1 MQDFKPRRNRF
12 RSNSRDHRRNGD
24 SNVKHMHRSNSG
36 NNDVKRNFFNGN
48 QGASKLFEKYKN
60 LAQEA
65 FTAGDKTLSEN
76 YYQHADHFQRVLS
89 SRNIENSKK
98 EESLVSDTNKSTEA
112 LKNDVQDKTKVS
124 SASLNNE
131 PSLEK

>member
-1 MQDFKPRRNRF
+1 MQNFKPRRNRF

-36 NNDVKRNFFNGN
+36 NNGVKRSFFNGN
-48 QGASKLFEKYKN
+48 QGASKLFEKYMN
-60 LAQEA
+60 LAKEA
-65 FTAGDKTLSEN
+65 STAGDKTLSEN
-76 YYQHADHFQRVLS
+76 YYQHADHFQRILS

-98 EESLVSDTNKSTEA
+98 EENIASDTAKTTET
-112 LKNDVQDKTKVS
+112 LQDGVQEKAKDD

-131 PSLEK
+131 SSLEK